1 MPEAELA
8 DRLRR
13 RAEHAR
19 LAVDPETARRLA
31 AYVTLLLRWNER
43 MNLTALDDRERGIDR
58 LVIEPLLAAR
68 RIPSASMSVID
79 VGSGNGSPAIPIRI
93 ARPGLF
99 LRMVEA
105 KGRKAAFL
113 REAVRRLDLD
123 DTVVEGC
130 RYEKLR
136 ERCELRGAH
145 DVLTVRGVRVEERA
159 AGRLQEFVRP
169 GGLLLIFCAAGQ
181 PGLGSV
187 SLSRLRVEERL
198 ALSETSGS
206 ELVVIRK
213 THADAE

>member
-43 MNLTALDDRERGIDR
+43 MNLTALDERERGINR

-68 RIPSASMSVID
+68 RIPSASRSVID

-93 ARPGLF
+93 ARPELF

-123 DTVVEGC
+123 GTAVESC
-130 RYEKLR
+130 RYETLR

-145 DVLTVRGVRVEERA
+145 DVLTVRGVRVEQA
-159 AGRLQEFVRP
+159 AGKLQEFVRP

-181 PGLGSV
+181 SGLGLV
-187 SLSRLRVEERL
+187 SRTRLRVEERIEL
-198 ALSETSGS
+198 LEASGS

-213 THADAE
+213 AHAGRE

>member
-19 LAVDPETARRLA
+19 LAVDPEAARRLA

-43 MNLTALDDRERGIDR
+43 MNLTALDERERGIDR

-68 RIPSASMSVID
+68 RIPSASRSVID

-123 DTVVEGC
+123 GTAVESC
-130 RYEKLR
+130 RYETLR

-169 GGLLLIFCAAGQ
+169 GGLLLIFCATGQ

>member
-1 MPEAELA
+1 MPEGELA

-43 MNLTALDDRERGIDR
+43 MNLTALDERERGIDR

-68 RIPSASMSVID
+68 RIPSASRSVLD

-93 ARPGLF
+93 ARPELF
-99 LRMVEA
+99 LRLVEA

-123 DTVVEGC
+123 GTVVEGC
-130 RYEKLR
+130 RYETLR

-169 GGLLLIFCAAGQ
+169 GGMVLIFCAAGQ
-181 PGLGSV
+181 SGLGLV
-187 SLSRLRVEERL
+187 SRTRLRVEERIEL
-198 ALSETSGS
+198 LEASGS

-213 THADAE
+213 AHAGRE

>member
-1 MPEAELA
+1 MAE
-8 DRLRR
+8 RLRR
-13 RAEHAR
+13 RAGHAR

-43 MNLTALDDRERGIDR
+43 MNLTALNDRERGIDR

-68 RIPSASMSVID
+68 RIPSASRSLID
-79 VGSGNGSPAIPIRI
+79 IGSGSGSPAIPIRI
-93 ARPGLF
+93 ARPELF

-123 DTVVEGC
+123 GTVVEGC

-136 ERCELRGAH
+136 ERSALRGAH
-145 DVLTVRGVRVEERA
+145 DILTVRGVRLEERA

-169 GGLLLIFCAAGQ
+169 GGMVLIFCAADQ
-181 PGLGSV
+181 PVPGLV
-187 SLSRLRVEERL
+187 SYARLRMEERIEL
-198 ALSETSGS
+198 LEASGS

-213 THADAE
+213 AHAGGE

>member
-1 MPEAELA
+1 MAE
-8 DRLRR
+8 RLRR

-19 LAVDPETARRLA
+19 LVVDPETTRRLA

-68 RIPSASMSVID
+68 HIPPASRSLID

-93 ARPGLF
+93 ARPELF

-123 DTVVEGC
+123 GTVVEGC
-130 RYEKLR
+130 RYEELR
-136 ERCELRGAH
+136 ERNALHEAH

-169 GGLLLIFCAAGQ
+169 GGMVLIFCAADQ
-181 PGLGSV
+181 PGPGLASPA
-187 SLSRLRVEERL
+187 RPRVEERIEL
-198 ALSETSGS
+198 LEASGS

-213 THADAE
+213 THAGSE